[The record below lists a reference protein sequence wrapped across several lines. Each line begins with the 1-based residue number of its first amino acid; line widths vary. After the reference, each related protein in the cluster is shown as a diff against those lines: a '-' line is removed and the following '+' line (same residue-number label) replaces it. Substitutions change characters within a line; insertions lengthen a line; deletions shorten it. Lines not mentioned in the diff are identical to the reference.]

1 MTTRYG
7 LQARRAVT
15 LSLTLT
21 LTGTAGY
28 WALVALNVP
37 VLGYLTRLAGLHL
50 LKRHQRLMIMGYEY
64 AEGDVAWDGDKVR
77 GSGLGLGLG
86 FGFGFGLGLAEGDV
100 AWDGDKVNA
109 TRTPVRTPARTLTL
123 ALPLTPTRT
132 LPR

>member
-1 MTTRYG
+1 MLLTIDHPLLTTRYR

-15 LSLTLT
+15 LTLTLTLT

-64 AEGDVAWDGDKVR
+64 AEGDVAWDGDKVM
-77 GSGLGLGLG
+77 GSGLGSGLG
-86 FGFGFGLGLAEGDV
+86 FGFG
-100 AWDGDKVNA
+100 
-109 TRTPVRTPARTLTL
+109 
-123 ALPLTPTRT
+123 
-132 LPR
+132 

>member
-64 AEGDVAWDGDKVR
+64 AEGDVAWDGDKVI
-77 GSGLGLGLG
+77 GSGLG

>member
-1 MTTRYG
+1 MHPLPT
-7 LQARRAVT
+7 
-15 LSLTLT
+15 
-21 LTGTAGY
+21 TGTAGY

-64 AEGDVAWDGDKVR
+64 AEGDVAWDGDKVM

-86 FGFGFGLGLAEGDV
+86 LGFGFGLGLAEGDV

-123 ALPLTPTRT
+123 ALPLTPTRP

>member
-64 AEGDVAWDGDKVR
+64 AEGDVAWDGDKVM
-77 GSGLGLGLG
+77 GSGLGLGL
-86 FGFGFGLGLAEGDV
+86 GFGFGLGLAEGDV

>member
-15 LSLTLT
+15 LTLTLT

-64 AEGDVAWDGDKVR
+64 AEGDVAWDGDKV
-77 GSGLGLGLG
+77 
-86 FGFGFGLGLAEGDV
+86 
-100 AWDGDKVNA
+100 NA
-109 TRTPVRTPARTLTL
+109 TRTPARTLARTL
-123 ALPLTPTRT
+123 TLPLSWTLT